1 VFTLFHELLAL
12 MGRGLSFFFDL
23 IPSYGLAIIL
33 LTVAVRLVMLPLTI
47 KQTRSMQEMQRLQPE
62 VKRLQ
67 AKYKGGDRQKMNE
80 EMMKLYKEH
89 KVNPLGGCLPLL
101 LQLPIFLALY
111 RVFAGC
117 GAHNV
122 KICPITQVGTRYLP
136 VGSALTRAINFGKA
150 GFLGMNLGLA
160 PLAAIRAAGSF
171 PGSLVHVFPYF
182 LLILLMVGT
191 TWYQQKQIQAVSTGQ
206 QAQQMQMMGKIMPLV
221 LGVFSLNL
229 PAGVSIYWVA
239 SNVWTIA
246 QQRFIL
252 GKTTTATSPGGAG
265 PAAAG
270 DAGTAAGKGSDAPAK
285 SGGLMALLRE
295 QRAEGA
301 AAAKDKAAAK
311 PAQKPAPKAAPK
323 PAAKDTR
330 EDKTK
335 TAERAKAATDKP
347 TVKPK
352 PAPKPAAKPK
362 PAAGGAKP
370 AASRPRPP
378 ARSGNAPTSASTGGT
393 ASADGKAEDAPAQGN
408 GTAKPGGAPVESNGK
423 TPAAGGKPVGAG
435 ASARPRNTSAKKRR
449 RR

>member
-1 VFTLFHELLAL
+1 MFTLFHELLAL
-12 MGRGLSFFFDL
+12 MGKGLSFFYDL

-47 KQTRSMQEMQRLQPE
+47 KQTRSMQEMQKLQPE

-122 KICPITQVGTRYLP
+122 KVCPTGSVGTKYLP
-136 VGSALTRAINFGKA
+136 AGSALTKAINSGKA

-160 PLAAIRAAGSF
+160 PMAALKAAGSF
-171 PGSLVHVFPYF
+171 PGSIVHVLPYF
-182 LLILLMVGT
+182 LLILLMVFT

-206 QAQQMQMMGKIMPLV
+206 QAQQMQMMGKIMPLL

-239 SNVWTIA
+239 SNIWTIA

-252 GKTTTATSPGGAG
+252 GKTAMATSPAGGAG
-265 PAAAG
+265 PAAGGSAG
-270 DAGTAAGKGSDAPAK
+270 AGAGAAKGSDAPAK
-285 SGGLMALLRE
+285 SGGLLALLR
-295 QRAEGA
+295 QQKADA
-301 AAAKDKAAAK
+301 AAAATKD
-311 PAQKPAPKAAPK
+311 KPAPS
-323 PAAKDTR
+323 
-330 EDKTK
+330 
-335 TAERAKAATDKP
+335 DKP
-347 TVKPK
+347 TVAKS
-352 PAPKPAAKPK
+352 AASKPAAKPK
-362 PAAGGAKP
+362 PAAGGSKPPANRARP
-370 AASRPRPP
+370 AAR
-378 ARSGNAPTSASTGGT
+378 APKAATDANEINETK
-393 ASADGKAEDAPAQGN
+393 AAADGKAEKTPARGN
-408 GTAKPGGAPVESNGK
+408 GAAKETTTPAKTNGK
-423 TPAAGGKPVGAG
+423 TPSAGGGKPVGAG
-435 ASARPRNTSAKKRR
+435 SSARPRNTSAKKRR

>member
-1 VFTLFHELLAL
+1 MFTLFHELLAL

-23 IPSYGLAIIL
+23 VPSYGLAIIL

-47 KQTRSMQEMQRLQPE
+47 KQTRSMQEMQKLQPE

-122 KICPITQVGTRYLP
+122 KVCPITQVGTKYLP
-136 VGSALTRAINFGKA
+136 TGSALTRAINSGKA

-160 PLAAIRAAGSF
+160 PMAALRAAGSF
-171 PGSLVHVFPYF
+171 PGSLVHVLPYF

-239 SNVWTIA
+239 SNVWTIV

-252 GKTTTATSPGGAG
+252 GKTAMSPVGGAG
-265 PAAAG
+265 PAAGG

-301 AAAKDKAAAK
+301 GAAARD
-311 PAQKPAPKAAPK
+311 K
-323 PAAKDTR
+323 PAAKPPV
-330 EDKTK
+330 
-335 TAERAKAATDKP
+335 KP
-347 TVKPK
+347 PVKPK
-352 PAPKPAAKPK
+352 PAPKPRPT
-362 PAAGGAKP
+362 AGGAK
-370 AASRPRPP
+370 AAPNRPKSP
-378 ARSGNAPTSASTGGT
+378 ARPANAPSGGKAT
-393 ASADGKAEDAPAQGN
+393 TDGKAEDAPARGN
-408 GTAKPGGAPVESNGK
+408 GAAKPEAAPGESNGK

>member
-1 VFTLFHELLAL
+1 MFTLFHDLLDL
-12 MGRGLSFFFDL
+12 MGKGLSFFYDL

-47 KQTRSMQEMQRLQPE
+47 KQTRSMQEMQKLQPE

-117 GAHNV
+117 GAHLLP
-122 KICPITQVGTRYLP
+122 KGKACPTAMVGTKYLP
-136 VGSALTRAINFGKA
+136 GGSALTKAINAGKA

-160 PLAAIRAAGSF
+160 PMAALRAAGSF
-171 PGSLVHVFPYF
+171 PGSIVHVLPYF
-182 LLILLMVGT
+182 LLILLMVFT

-206 QAQQMQMMGKIMPLV
+206 QAQQMQMMGKIMPLL

-239 SNVWTIA
+239 SNIWTIA

-252 GKTTTATSPGGAG
+252 GKTAMATSPAGGAG
-265 PAAAG
+265 PAAAS
-270 DAGTAAGKGSDAPAK
+270 DAGTRPARPAKGSDAPAK
-285 SGGLMALLRE
+285 SGGLMALLR
-295 QRAEGA
+295 QQKADA
-301 AAAKDKAAAK
+301 AAAATKDKPVADKPVARAKPTANKSAAK
-311 PAQKPAPKAAPK
+311 PAGN
-323 PAAKDTR
+323 
-330 EDKTK
+330 
-335 TAERAKAATDKP
+335 
-347 TVKPK
+347 
-352 PAPKPAAKPK
+352 KPAAKPK
-362 PAAGGAKP
+362 PPAAGSKPPANRPKAPARAPKP
-370 AASRPRPP
+370 AADEDEVK
-378 ARSGNAPTSASTGGT
+378 AT
-393 ASADGKAEDAPAQGN
+393 ADGKADGTAAQGN
-408 GTAKPGGAPVESNGK
+408 GTPKETTTPATPAKTNGK
-423 TPAAGGKPVGAG
+423 TPSAGGGKPVGAG
-435 ASARPRNTSAKKRR
+435 SSARPRNTSAKKRR

>member
-1 VFTLFHELLAL
+1 MFTLFY
-12 MGRGLSFFFDL
+12 DL
-23 IPSYGLAIIL
+23 VPSYGLAIIL

-47 KQTRSMQEMQRLQPE
+47 KQTRSMQEMQKLQPE

-122 KICPITQVGTRYLP
+122 KVCPITEVGTKYLP
-136 VGSALTRAINFGKA
+136 TGSALTRAIDSGKA

-160 PLAAIRAAGSF
+160 PMAALKDAGSF
-171 PGSLVHVFPYF
+171 PGSLVHVLPYF

-239 SNVWTIA
+239 SNVWTIV

-252 GKTTTATSPGGAG
+252 GKTATATSPGGAG

-285 SGGLMALLRE
+285 SGGLLALLRE

-301 AAAKDKAAAK
+301 AAARDKATA
-311 PAQKPAPKAAPK
+311 KPAPKPQAK

-330 EDKTK
+330 EDKNKPAEREK
-335 TAERAKAATDKP
+335 TAARDRP

-352 PAPKPAAKPK
+352 PAPKPAA
-362 PAAGGAKP
+362 GGAK
-370 AASRPRPP
+370 AAPNRRRPP
-378 ARSGNAPTSASTGGT
+378 ARSGNAPAGAKATT
-393 ASADGKAEDAPAQGN
+393 DGKAKDSSAGGN
-408 GTAKPGGAPVESNGK
+408 GTTKPGGAPGESNGK
-423 TPAAGGKPVGAG
+423 TPTAGGKPVGAG
-435 ASARPRNTSAKKRR
+435 ASARPRNTSAKK
-449 RR
+449 